1 MRQRTLRR
9 AGFLSL
15 PVAILIACGADE
27 SSGPDVADACG
38 EACDASAGKNDATT
52 ADGSTMTE
60 GGADAHADATTSDAA
75 MGDASDAGD
84 AAMTDAGDA
93 MAADAGDAGDANVV
107 LADSGAPTGPTLLLS
122 DTTANT
128 ITLLTTAGAVLHT
141 YSSPVSHVTGVSH
154 DRRAR
159 NGFWVMDRDAAQTV
173 HKVAWSGAALPS
185 VTTAVFPG
193 SSVRGLDH
201 WVPRDAGPDA
211 DLLTYVLKNGSNID
225 ALNGINVGNGAGAF
239 QMGFYDG
246 KTFDAGFWGVSML
259 NFSESGNEMLA
270 WVSHDIAS
278 DALERWRTASYQTG
292 VAISLAQPRGITRT
306 ESGEFWVVDAATKK
320 VFHLDATGA
329 TLGSFSTPGN
339 DPAGLSYDPGP

>member
-1 MRQRTLRR
+1 MPSFVSPEAAALRTVNLVSDML
-9 AGFLSL
+9 AYW
-15 PVAILIACGADE
+15 GADE
-27 SSGPDVADACG
+27 RCRFANAAYADWFGRGPDEMRGISLAELLGPLYDQNLPFIRGAL
-38 EACDASAGKNDATT
+38 AG
-52 ADGSTMTE
+52 S
-60 GGADAHADATTSDAA
+60 
-75 MGDASDAGD
+75 
-84 AAMTDAGDA
+84 
-93 MAADAGDAGDANVV
+93 
-107 LADSGAPTGPTLLLS
+107 
-122 DTTANT
+122 
-128 ITLLTTAGAVLHT
+128 
-141 YSSPVSHVTGVSH
+141 
-154 DRRAR
+154 
-159 NGFWVMDRDAAQTV
+159 V

-225 ALNGINVGNGAGAF
+225 ALNGINVGTGAGAF